1 LKKVII
7 EIGHPAHVHQFKN
20 MYWELVKLG
29 WKGLFVT
36 KDKECAIDLLKAYGL
51 PHVVLGANRR
61 SIIAKL
67 SSLPFLCLRMLM
79 IARKFGPEIFVSRVS
94 PISGWVSFLMRKHHI
109 TFTDTENVKMLD
121 SISEPF
127 ADVVLTSNAYLRD
140 HGRKQIRYPGYHE
153 LAYLHTNRFA
163 PDPGIFD
170 KMGLEAGQ
178 PFALVRFVSWTAHHD
193 IGHKGLSLTNKV
205 KLVEDLAKHLRVL
218 ISSEGKLPDK
228 LECFRIAV
236 NPEDMHDVLAHAHL
250 FIGESA
256 TMASECA
263 MLGTPAIYINSN
275 SYGCIEEQK
284 GFGLLDV
291 FPESEQGQL
300 SAMSKAIEYAMSP
313 DAKPNQLSKREKMLL
328 QCLDVTEFMTWFVND
343 YPDSAKKISS
353 KAVSWDLFR

>member
-127 ADVVLTSNAYLRD
+127 ADVVLTSNAYLR
-140 HGRKQIRYPGYHE
+140 G
-153 LAYLHTNRFA
+153 
-163 PDPGIFD
+163 
-170 KMGLEAGQ
+170 
-178 PFALVRFVSWTAHHD
+178 
-193 IGHKGLSLTNKV
+193 
-205 KLVEDLAKHLRVL
+205 
-218 ISSEGKLPDK
+218 
-228 LECFRIAV
+228 
-236 NPEDMHDVLAHAHL
+236 
-250 FIGESA
+250 
-256 TMASECA
+256 
-263 MLGTPAIYINSN
+263 
-275 SYGCIEEQK
+275 
-284 GFGLLDV
+284 
-291 FPESEQGQL
+291 
-300 SAMSKAIEYAMSP
+300 
-313 DAKPNQLSKREKMLL
+313 
-328 QCLDVTEFMTWFVND
+328 
-343 YPDSAKKISS
+343 
-353 KAVSWDLFR
+353 